1 MTLPQTYNN
10 KKKGVARFIFKKS
23 ENVATTH
30 CCMHNLNLRHFVL
43 IGHALRPPNLE
54 LHTFLTEHLWAT
66 PSVQIKYLQLLY
78 H

>member
-1 MTLPQTYNN
+1 MLDFYEESGINPSNVRVSAMTLPQTYNN

-43 IGHALRPPNLE
+43 IGHALRPPN
-54 LHTFLTEHLWAT
+54 FKWN
-66 PSVQIKYLQLLY
+66 VQN
-78 H
+78 